1 MSGWRSISNKP
12 DIRSLWILVTGM
24 VMLQCGVIGPPIA
37 PEDVGVAP
45 IIERQK
51 KREADRSGATDQGT
65 PHRRGQAGT
74 MPENNVIAE
83 PTEDLPEPPLKS
95 MGTR

>member
-1 MSGWRSISNKP
+1 VSGVRSNSNKP
-12 DIRSLWILVTGM
+12 DIQSLWILVTGM

-51 KREADRSGATDQGT
+51 KRDADRSGARD
-65 PHRRGQAGT
+65 RAGT
-74 MPENNVIAE
+74 MPGNNVTAE

>member
-1 MSGWRSISNKP
+1 VSGRRSTSKKP
-12 DIRSLWILVTGM
+12 PVRSLWILLMGM
-24 VMLQCGVIGPPIA
+24 VMSQCGVIGPPVA

-51 KREADRSGATDQGT
+51 KREAERLGSQVQPAPRSDK
-65 PHRRGQAGT
+65 
-74 MPENNVIAE
+74 E
-83 PTEDLPEPPLKS
+83 PMMEPGEPLPVPPLRQ

>member
-1 MSGWRSISNKP
+1 M
-12 DIRSLWILVTGM
+12 GM
-24 VMLQCGVIGPPIA
+24 VMSQCGVIGPPVA

-51 KREADRSGATDQGT
+51 RREAVGLSSQVQPAPPSDK
-65 PHRRGQAGT
+65 
-74 MPENNVIAE
+74 E
-83 PTEDLPEPPLKS
+83 PMMEPGEPLPVPPLRQ